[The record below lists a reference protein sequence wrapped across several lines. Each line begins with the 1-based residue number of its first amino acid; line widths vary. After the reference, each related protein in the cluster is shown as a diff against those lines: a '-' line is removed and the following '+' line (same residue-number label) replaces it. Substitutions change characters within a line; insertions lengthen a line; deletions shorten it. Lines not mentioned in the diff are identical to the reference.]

1 MVSSRH
7 EAMHRIFRHDP
18 GVFARA
24 FRALDLPF
32 PDPVAVD
39 LMPTDRTEIQP
50 VERRVDS
57 MLRVETVDGPFL
69 LLVEAQGQDDPDK
82 PAAWA
87 YYVAHAHSK
96 YRLPVVLLIVCHD
109 RVTALWAV
117 RPAAIG
123 LPLWPSLTVQP
134 MVLGPHNVPV
144 VTDAAAAAGDLP
156 LATLSAVTHAKD
168 PRIGEILTA
177 LATALRD
184 VDDDEDRAIL
194 AELTEL
200 GLGSTRAATIWRQLM
215 TVDMAFFRSE
225 TSQRLRAQGR
235 EEGRTEGI
243 ANSIL
248 RILDHR
254 GIPLS
259 PEARDRIATCS
270 DTALLETWLDRAVAA
285 PTADAVFANT
295 P

>member
-32 PDPVAVD
+32 PEPRAVD
-39 LMPTDRTEIQP
+39 LLPTDLTEIVP
-50 VERRVDS
+50 LEHRVDS
-57 MLRVETVDGPFL
+57 LLRIDTGEGAYL
-69 LLVEAQGQDDPDK
+69 LLVEAQSQDDPDK

-96 YRLPVVLLIVCHD
+96 YRLPVVLLVVCHD
-109 RVTALWAV
+109 KVTALWAA
-117 RPAAIG
+117 RPAPLG

-144 VTDAAAAAGDLP
+144 VTDSDSAAEDIP
-156 LATLSAVTHAKD
+156 LATLSAVAHAKD
-168 PRIGEILTA
+168 PRIGDVLKA

-184 VDDDEDRAIL
+184 VDDEEDRTIL

-200 GLGSTRAATIWRQLM
+200 GLGTTAAATTWRQLM
-215 TVDMAFFRSE
+215 TVDLSFFRSE
-225 TSQRLRAQGR
+225 TSQRLRAQGV
-235 EEGRTEGI
+235 
-243 ANSIL
+243 ASSIL
-248 RILDHR
+248 RILERR
-254 GIPLS
+254 GITV
-259 PEARDRIATCS
+259 PEAARDRI
-270 DTALLETWLDRAVAA
+270 TACADPAMLDTWLDRAVDAA
-285 PTADAVFANT
+285 TIDDVFGT
-295 P
+295 ES